1 MSINGIKQSE
11 FNNYEFVLF
20 HLYRFDIIFKV
31 KLIMEEH
38 YEGGNIEPN
47 TSFGIPFKLLTI
59 YLKWFSLNQCW
70 PNVKK
75 LCKVWMGKQ
84 ILFSME

>member
-1 MSINGIKQSE
+1 
-11 FNNYEFVLF
+11 
-20 HLYRFDIIFKV
+20 
-31 KLIMEEH
+31 MEEH